1 MSKPRARWWGFVRR
15 MIRDYPGLKNALIG
29 LQQQTVTASLSGMP
43 SGGGENRSTETAA
56 LRRLP
61 DPDDQAAY
69 EAVAKAVELTAL
81 KPGGPEKMELIR
93 LMYWARCPKTIYG
106 AADELHIS
114 TRTAQRWHAQFVRTV
129 AVCHGLTPDKKVGT
143 PEP

>member
-15 MIRDYPGLKNALIG
+15 MIRDYPGLKNALTD
-29 LQQQTVTASLSGMP
+29 LRQQTVTASLSGMP
-43 SGGGENRSTETAA
+43 GGGGSGRSTETAA

-81 KPGGPEKMELIR
+81 KPGGQEKIELIR
-93 LMYWARCPKTIYG
+93 LMYWARCPKTLAA
-106 AADELHIS
+106 AADELYIS
-114 TRTAQRWHAQFVRTV
+114 SRTAKRWHAQFVRTV
-129 AVCHGLTPDKKVGT
+129 AMCHGLTPSAKVGP